1 MEQIAVIITVIQ
13 AVQSILNQGKKS
25 FHLWLNSKSLH
36 ADWVS
41 ATRRHR
47 KVLTK
52 QVRSSN
58 FILRVELS

>member
-25 FHLWLNSKSLH
+25 FHLWLNYKSLH

-47 KVLTK
+47 KVL
-52 QVRSSN
+52 
-58 FILRVELS
+58 